1 MKSNYEANIF
11 IRNIPRDVDD
21 ATFKEE
27 MSKAGT
33 IKSIKLEDFVSK
45 DRATGEEFVKFKK
58 GYVCYEDVKQAQK
71 CIQMY
76 HQSNPFGFGKTPL
89 YVDFWQSKYD

>member
-1 MKSNYEANIF
+1 MKSNFEANIF
-11 IRNIPRDVDD
+11 IRNIPKDV
-21 ATFKEE
+21 TEQMFNEE
-27 MSKAGT
+27 MSKAGK
-33 IKSIKLEDFVSK
+33 IKSIKLEDYIQK

-71 CIQMY
+71 CIQMF
-76 HQSNPFGFGKTPL
+76 HQATPFGFGKTPL